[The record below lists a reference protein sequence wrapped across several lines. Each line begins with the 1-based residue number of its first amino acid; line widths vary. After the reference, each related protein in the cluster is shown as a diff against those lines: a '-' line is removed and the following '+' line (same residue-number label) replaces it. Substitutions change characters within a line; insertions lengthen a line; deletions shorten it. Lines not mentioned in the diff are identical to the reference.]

1 LSIKSNNKIIL
12 LSIVMCILLVF
23 TVNIFPVEYTP
34 SILFLSYWIFL
45 LIGWFLSL
53 LYGPFARYG
62 SWLFDEDDP
71 LIAEKYWLFIAVMEA
86 IGARVERP
94 HKVSSNAHDS

>member
-1 LSIKSNNKIIL
+1 MSIKTNNKIII
-12 LSIVMCILLVF
+12 LSILMCSLLVF
-23 TVNIFPVEYTP
+23 TVNILSVEYKP
-34 SILFLSYWIFL
+34 SILFMYYWIFL

-71 LIAEKYWLFIAVMEA
+71 LIAEKYWLLIAVMEA
-86 IGARVERP
+86 IGARVEKP
-94 HKVSSNAHDS
+94 QKVSSNAHDS